1 MSTPRTTSAD
11 GARVCVAALA
21 ALTAWTLFAGKDV
34 SWDLL
39 NHHLYLPFSWL
50 SGRHVGDLFAAGPQ
64 SYQNPLGYVPG
75 YLLITAGWP
84 AWTVGVA
91 LTVLQALPAAW
102 ALHRLVLALWGPD
115 ERHRPWRWLAVALSL
130 AAPVY
135 LLTVGTTST
144 DPLCAALVLVA
155 LASLIDARP
164 HTPGRL
170 MVGGAALGLA
180 VAIKFTS
187 GIFAIAIGV
196 LLLWRL
202 YSGQTR
208 WSQALL
214 FGAAAVLATVLGT
227 GAWSWWL
234 WRSFGNPVFPLF
246 NSLFASPFAP
256 GGPTVALRFL
266 PDGPFGLLSRLWEM
280 ADIRAY
286 TTTEAFVPDLRPLAA
301 VLLALALSVR
311 GLLRR
316 GPAVEGPPLQTRAD
330 LQLALVLVV
339 SYLAWMLS
347 SGNARYAVGWFVAAG
362 LLTVRLLSLAL
373 PRGPGLVLGLALGA
387 LQLGIHVDA
396 GDHRFKAVPWDG
408 HRYVE
413 FEVAPRLKE
422 QAFLHLSI
430 GVQSHAIVAMALHPQ
445 GALINLT
452 GQMGLPTTGPLG
464 ERLQQRLAQWTQRT
478 RFLLPAP
485 PPDADPGNRSR
496 IRFTTYRYGIT
507 VDWDDCE
514 PIVLRPWQGAELPT
528 RTAAPLDSVPAI
540 ALVSCAARP
549 APARDTDIERRLAL
563 ADQVFGLLEAACPRV
578 FGPRPF
584 VSDISSVMVQ
594 RLYMN
599 SDARVSVSD
608 VDGVIISHYRTL
620 AAQSLGSANEVIAN
634 GGRDACKAWSNLT
647 RP

>member
-1 MSTPRTTSAD
+1 MSTPQTTAAD
-11 GARVCVAALA
+11 GARVCAAALV

-50 SGRHVGDLFAAGPQ
+50 SGRHVADLFAAGPQ

-75 YLLITAGWP
+75 YLMVATGWP
-84 AWTVGVA
+84 AWTVGLA
-91 LTVLQALPAAW
+91 LTLLQALPAAW
-102 ALHRLVLALWGPD
+102 ALHRLALALWGPD
-115 ERHRPWRWLAVALSL
+115 ANQRYWRWLAVALAL

-155 LASLIDARP
+155 LACVVDTRP
-164 HTPGRL
+164 HTPARL
-170 MVGGAALGLA
+170 VGGGAALGLA

-196 LLLWRL
+196 LLLWRRC
-202 YSGQTR
+202 SGQTR

-214 FGAAAVLATVLGT
+214 FGAAAVLATVLAS

-234 WRSFGNPVFPLF
+234 WRSFGNPVYPLF
-246 NSLFASPFAP
+246 NSLFGSPFAP
-256 GGPTVALRFL
+256 SGPTVALRFL
-266 PDGPFGLLSRLWEM
+266 PDGAFGLLSRLWEM

-301 VLLALALSVR
+301 VLL
-311 GLLRR
+311 GLLLLARR
-316 GPAVEGPPLQTRAD
+316 LLQRAPGLTGPALRARPD
-330 LQLALVLVV
+330 VQLALVLAV
-339 SYLAWMLS
+339 SYVAWMLS

-362 LLTVRLLSLAL
+362 LLTARLLSLAL
-373 PRGPGLVLGLALGA
+373 PPRSGLALGLLFGA

-408 HRYVE
+408 QRYVE
-413 FEVAPRLKE
+413 FEVAPRLRE
-422 QAFLHLSI
+422 QPFLHLSI
-430 GVQSHAIVAMALHPQ
+430 GIQSHALVAMALHPQ

-485 PPDADPGNRSR
+485 PPDANPDNRSR
-496 IRFTTYRYGIT
+496 IRFTTYRYGLT

-514 PIVLRPWQGAELPT
+514 PIVLRPWKGALLPT
-528 RTAAPLDSVPAI
+528 VVAVPLDQVPAI
-540 ALVSCAARP
+540 ALLSCAARP
-549 APARDTDIERRLAL
+549 APARDADIERRLAL
-563 ADQVFGLLEAACPRV
+563 ADRVFTLLETACPRI

-584 VSDISSVMVQ
+584 VSDIGSVMVQ

-608 VDGVIISHYRTL
+608 PDGVIISHYRTL

>member
-1 MSTPRTTSAD
+1 MSTPRTTGADSARIC
-11 GARVCVAALA
+11 AAALA
-21 ALTAWTLFAGKDV
+21 ALTAWTVFAGKDV

-50 SGRHVGDLFAAGPQ
+50 SGRHVGDLFGAGPQ

-75 YLLITAGWP
+75 YLLIAAGWP

-91 LTVLQALPAAW
+91 LTALQTLPAAW
-102 ALHRLVLALWGPD
+102 ALHRLALALWGPD
-115 ERHRPWRWLAVALSL
+115 ERHRPWRRLAVALSL

-155 LASLIDARP
+155 LAGVIDARP

-170 MVGGAALGLA
+170 VVGGAALGLA

-214 FGAAAVLATVLGT
+214 FGTAAVLATVLGA

-256 GGPTVALRFL
+256 AGPTVALRFL

-301 VLLALALSVR
+301 VLLALVLTVR
-311 GLLRR
+311 RLLRR
-316 GPAVEGPPLQTRAD
+316 RPAGDGPALRTRPD

-387 LQLGIHVDA
+387 LQLGIHIDA

-408 HRYVE
+408 QRYVE

-445 GALINLT
+445 GALVNLT
-452 GQMGLPTTGPLG
+452 GQMGLPMTGPLG
-464 ERLQQRLAQWTQRT
+464 ERLQQRLAHWAQRT

-485 PPDADPGNRSR
+485 PPDANPDNRGR
-496 IRFTTYRYGIT
+496 IRFTTYRYGLT

-514 PIVLRPWQGAELPT
+514 PIVLRPWQGAVVPT
-528 RTAAPLDSVPAI
+528 SAAAPLDRVPAI

-549 APARDTDIERRLAL
+549 APARDADIERRLAQ

-620 AAQSLGSANEVIAN
+620 AAQSLGRASEVIAN